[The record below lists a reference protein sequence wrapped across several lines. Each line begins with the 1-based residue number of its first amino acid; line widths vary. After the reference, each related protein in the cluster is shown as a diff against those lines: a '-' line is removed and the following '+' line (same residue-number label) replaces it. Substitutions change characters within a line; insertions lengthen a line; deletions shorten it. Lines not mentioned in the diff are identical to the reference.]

1 MIMEARLP
9 AQTDFKHLWDKIC
22 VYEGSHLVT
31 EDGELAIC
39 YDGPRDEGCQVLTL
53 LYHIGGCRIVIESD
67 EPFSITGL

>member
-22 VYEGSHLVT
+22 FYEGAHLVT
-31 EDGELAIC
+31 ENNQFVIC
-39 YDGPRDEGCQVLTL
+39 YDGPRDEGFQVLTL

-67 EPFSITGL
+67 ESFSITGL